1 MTGKKV
7 STFRERF
14 MELVESSPK
23 SRSDIAREFGVAKQ
37 TVSAWLTGQNSPR
50 LPVVVSLADYFGVS
64 LEWLNGFDVP
74 KYEKAD
80 DGYQQYLKLYYEDK
94 VEQELLETYRS
105 LSLHGK
111 NLLLDRAKELKILYG
126 KKPEDHPAVSVSE

>member
-64 LEWLNGFDVP
+64 LELLNGFDVP

-126 KKPEDHPAVSVSE
+126 KKSEDHPAQSV